1 MGVKCMSKSVIKT
14 TFAVLQTPTKFAVI
28 MEIPLRYFTKAEMDI
43 PQILSLNKEDGKCT
57 HELLFFC
64 FNFSHL

>member
-1 MGVKCMSKSVIKT
+1 MSKSVIKT
-14 TFAVLQTPTKFAVI
+14 TSAVLQTPTKFAVI
-28 MEIPLRYFTKAEMDI
+28 MEIPLYYFTKAEMDI
-43 PQILSLNKEDGKCT
+43 LQILLLNREDGKRT

>member
-1 MGVKCMSKSVIKT
+1 MSKSVIKT
-14 TFAVLQTPTKFAVI
+14 KFAGLQTPTKFAVI
-28 MEIPLRYFTKAEMDI
+28 MEIPLYYLTKAEMEW
-43 PQILSLNKEDGKCT
+43 LNKEDGKCT